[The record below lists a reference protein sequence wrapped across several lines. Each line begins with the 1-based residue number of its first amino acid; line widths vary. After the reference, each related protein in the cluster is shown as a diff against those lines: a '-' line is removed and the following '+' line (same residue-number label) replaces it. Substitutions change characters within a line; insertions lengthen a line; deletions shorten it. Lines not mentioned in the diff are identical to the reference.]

1 MNRCK
6 ALTQIIEE
14 LLQAFS
20 AHELHSSSAIAKATG
35 INQSQV
41 HRNLFGEPKRITQT
55 HRRLCIY
62 ANVSLEEEAADPRA
76 NAMLMDALASTWD
89 GTDGHARRLA
99 ELLFAHSRASMRKF
113 TQDRR

>member
-6 ALTQIIEE
+6 ALPQVIDE
-14 LLQAFS
+14 LLQAFAAS
-20 AHELHSSSAIAKATG
+20 ELHSSSSIARATG
-35 INQSQV
+35 INQSQI

-55 HRRLCIY
+55 HRRLCKY
-62 ANVSLEEEAADPRA
+62 AKIEIEEDAADPRA
-76 NAMLMDALASTWD
+76 NAILMDALAFTWD

-113 TQDRR
+113 TQDKR